1 MNKVGIPRGIFY
13 YYNKDIW
20 TNFFDALDVP
30 YIISPKTN
38 KKIMKLGIKHSND
51 EMCLSMKV
59 FMGHVFYLKD
69 KCDCLLIPRIDN
81 FKCNNQTCTNFLAL
95 YDIVHNML
103 DKRILNYNID
113 LEKNKTL
120 KKGLIQIGS
129 KLGKSKKE
137 IKKAYKYALHEY
149 KVKRKLEIKENKS
162 KLASSKIKILIVSHP
177 YNTYD
182 EMIGADIINYLN
194 KNNIEIIYSDKF
206 NSKEVSKLSYK
217 YSKDIYFK
225 YNKDNVGA
233 LKYCEDKIDG
243 VIFLSS
249 FPCGPDSI
257 TNELVMRQINLPY
270 LNLIIDD
277 SSAFTGIETR
287 LESFIDM
294 LGGNHE

>member
-13 YYNKDIW
+13 YYYKDIW
-20 TNFFDALDVP
+20 TNFFDALDIP

-38 KKIMKLGIKHSND
+38 KKIMKLGVKHAND

-59 FMGHVFYLKD
+59 YMGHLFYLKD
-69 KCDCLLIPRIDN
+69 KCDYLLVPRIDN

-95 YDIVHNML
+95 YDIVSNAV
-103 DKRILNYNID
+103 DKPILNYNID
-113 LEKNKTL
+113 LENNKNL
-120 KKGLIQIGS
+120 KKGLYEIGF

-137 IKKAYKYALHEY
+137 IKNAYKYAIKEY
-149 KVKRKLEIKENKS
+149 KDRRKAGIKKNIKNLESE
-162 KLASSKIKILIVSHP
+162 KIKILIVSHP

-182 EMIGADIINYLN
+182 EMIGADIIKYLESN
-194 KNNIEIIYSDKF
+194 DIKLIYSDKF
-206 NSKEVSKLSYK
+206 NSKEVNKLSLK

-225 YNKDNVGA
+225 YNKDNIGA
-233 LKYCEDKIDG
+233 LKYSEDKIDG

-257 TNELVMRQINLPY
+257 ANELVMRKINLPY
-270 LNLIIDD
+270 LNLIVDD
-277 SSAFTGIETR
+277 SSGFAGMETR

-294 LGGNHE
+294 LGERHE